1 MYPPIDSRIA
11 TRVPRSVRDWFSIAL
26 NLPPKLKEVYKDL
39 SVPGPISTPHRGSPP
54 FCRSS
59 TSRCVAR
66 SPPRSAALSGNQ
78 TRFLTTSER
87 LRTPM
92 QRTQSLRIPARS
104 YIQARSRYGVASLL
118 LGRYCSFL
126 RTRLCFAPGI
136 GPLLL
141 ALLLRNAVRLLA
153 LPLPFPVLTLR
164 VLIESLAR
172 TMLALLSHSR
182 MSRDCKARAKRCDH
196 TKMSYFCCLSL
207 FSHFSLQ

>member
-1 MYPPIDSRIA
+1 
-11 TRVPRSVRDWFSIAL
+11 
-26 NLPPKLKEVYKDL
+26 
-39 SVPGPISTPHRGSPP
+39 
-54 FCRSS
+54 
-59 TSRCVAR
+59 
-66 SPPRSAALSGNQ
+66 
-78 TRFLTTSER
+78 
-87 LRTPM
+87 M

-153 LPLPFPVLTLR
+153 LPLPFPLALLLSNTIRLLALPLPFPVLTLR